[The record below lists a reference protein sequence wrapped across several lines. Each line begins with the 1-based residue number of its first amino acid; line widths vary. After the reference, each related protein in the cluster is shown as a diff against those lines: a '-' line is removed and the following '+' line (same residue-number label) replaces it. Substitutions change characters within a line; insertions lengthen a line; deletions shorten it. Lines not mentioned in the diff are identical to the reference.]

1 MNSADAAKAQNMIVY
16 GIGYDLDG
24 VNGVYERCQTRA
36 GGLETPNMNA
46 LEAMQRISSSAA
58 TFYNKPSPGQL
69 NTIFASIAA
78 DIFRT
83 AQLIDD
89 SLT

>member
-1 MNSADAAKAQNMIVY
+1 MEAAYEQCHDSAVHPN
-16 GIGYDLDG
+16 
-24 VNGVYERCQTRA
+24 
-36 GGLETPNMNA
+36 TPINIHRSQ
-46 LEAMQRISSSAA
+46 AMQAMASCIRHA
-58 TFYNKPSPGQL
+58 TFYNKPDPGQL

-89 SLT
+89 SLTWPHSSGGNELECRFVAIA